1 MSMKYKYLFFSASL
15 FILISFSKIYSQE
28 SLSIEDAIK
37 IALQNNY
44 SINIAKNEKEIS
56 DNNYTLGNA
65 DILPQLDAGGSYTKS
80 SNNTSQEYLS
90 GQQISRSY
98 AKSSNLS
105 GNITLNWTVFNGFE
119 MFANLNQLKELKKQ
133 GETNFKIVVENN
145 ISDVMSTYYD
155 IVRQNQ
161 VLAVIERSINISE
174 ERVRI
179 AQDKKQLGSGSK
191 FDLLQAQVD
200 LNEDRSSLLNEE
212 LTLKQDKILL
222 NRLLGR
228 NVEYDFSINDTIIT
242 INKDLS
248 LEELSVNIEDR
259 NSRLILAKQNKNL
272 ANIDLQLARS
282 GWYPEISVY
291 AGYSYVHSESE
302 AGFVKSNTNKSFN
315 YGINASLNI
324 FDGLNTNRNLEN
336 AEVSIKNSELSYDE
350 TKKMIDAELQN
361 AFNAYKNSLTLVN
374 LETENLKAAEEN
386 SGIALERLRLGSIAP
401 LDFRETQRKLIDAK
415 SRLVGAQYEA
425 KKAETQLLLL
435 SGELIKSE
443 EN

>member
-1 MSMKYKYLFFSASL
+1 MNYKYFFISV
-15 FILISFSKIYSQE
+15 FIFFTISFFKIFPQE
-28 SLSIEDAIK
+28 SLSLEDAVK

-56 DNNYTLGNA
+56 DNNYSIGNA
-65 DILPQLDAGGSYTKS
+65 GFLPQLDATGSYTKS

-90 GQQISRSY
+90 GQKISRNS

-105 GNITLNWTVFNGFE
+105 GDITLNWTIFDGLQ
-119 MFANLNQLKELKKQ
+119 MFASLNQLKELKKQ
-133 GETNFKIVVENN
+133 GETNFKIAVENN
-145 ISDVMSTYYD
+145 ISDVVSTYYD
-155 IVRQNQ
+155 IVRQKQ

-228 NVEYDFSINDTIIT
+228 DVDYDFSITDSVIA
-242 INKDLS
+242 INENLS
-248 LEELSVNIEDR
+248 FEELSANIENR
-259 NSRLILAKQNKNL
+259 NSRLIQAKQNKNL
-272 ANIDLQLARS
+272 AGINLRLARS
-282 GWYPEISVY
+282 GWYPEISVF
-291 AGYSYVHSESE
+291 AGYDYVHSESE
-302 AGFVKSNTNKSFN
+302 AGFVKSNTNKSIN

-324 FDGLNTNRNLEN
+324 FNGLNTSRNIEN
-336 AEVSIKNSELSYDE
+336 AQVSIKNSELSYEE
-350 TKKMIDAELQN
+350 TEKIVDADLKN

-386 SGIALERLRLGSIAP
+386 SSIALERLRLGSIAP

-443 EN
+443 

>member
-1 MSMKYKYLFFSASL
+1 MNYKYFFIPVFIIISAS
-15 FILISFSKIYSQE
+15 FYKIYPQE
-28 SLSIEDAIK
+28 SLSLEDAVK

-56 DNNYTLGNA
+56 DNNYSIGNA
-65 DILPQLDAGGSYTKS
+65 GFLPQLDATGSYTKS

-90 GQQISRSY
+90 GQKISRDG
-98 AKSSNLS
+98 AKSTNLS
-105 GNITLNWTVFNGFE
+105 GDITLNWTVFDGFQ
-119 MFANLNQLKELKKQ
+119 MFASLNQLKELKQQ
-133 GETNFKIVVENN
+133 GETNFKIAVENN
-145 ISDVMSTYYD
+145 ISDVVSTYYD
-155 IVRQNQ
+155 IVRQKQ

-228 NVEYDFSINDTIIT
+228 DVDFDFSITDTVIA
-242 INKDLS
+242 INENLS
-248 LEELSVNIEDR
+248 FEELSANIDDR
-259 NSRLILAKQNKNL
+259 NSRLIQAKQNKNL
-272 ANIDLQLARS
+272 ADINLQLARS
-282 GWYPEISVY
+282 GWYPEISVF
-291 AGYSYVHSESE
+291 AGYDYVHSESE
-302 AGFVKSNTNKSFN
+302 AGFVKSNTNKSIN

-324 FDGLNTNRNLEN
+324 FNGLNTNRNIEN

-350 TKKMIDAELQN
+350 TKKIVDAELKN
-361 AFNAYKNSLTLVN
+361 AFNAYENSLTLVK

-386 SGIALERLRLGSIAP
+386 SSIALERLRLGSIAP

-443 EN
+443 

>member
-1 MSMKYKYLFFSASL
+1 MNYKYFFIFV
-15 FILISFSKIYSQE
+15 FIFFAVSFFKIYSQE
-28 SLSIEDAIK
+28 SLSLEGAVK

-56 DNNYTLGNA
+56 DNNYSLGNA
-65 DILPQLDAGGSYTKS
+65 GFLPQLNATGSYAKS
-80 SNNTSQEYLS
+80 NNNTSQEYLS
-90 GQQISRSY
+90 GQKISRDG
-98 AKSSNLS
+98 AKSTNLS
-105 GNITLNWTVFNGFE
+105 GDITLNWTIFDGFQ
-119 MFANLNQLKELKKQ
+119 MFASLNQLKELKKQ
-133 GETNFKIVVENN
+133 GETNFKIAVENN
-145 ISDVMSTYYD
+145 ISDVISTYYD
-155 IVRQNQ
+155 IVRQKQ

-228 NVEYDFSINDTIIT
+228 NVDFDFSLTDTVIS
-242 INKDLS
+242 INKNLS
-248 LEELSVNIEDR
+248 FEELSASIENR
-259 NSRLILAKQNKNL
+259 NSMLIQAKQNKNL
-272 ANIDLQLARS
+272 ADINLQLARS
-282 GWYPEISVY
+282 GWFPEISVF
-291 AGYSYVHSESE
+291 AGYDYVHSESE
-302 AGFVKSNTNKSFN
+302 AGFIKSNTNKSIN

-324 FDGLNTNRNLEN
+324 FNGLNTNRNIEN
-336 AEVSIKNSELSYDE
+336 AKVSIKNSELSYEE
-350 TKKMIDAELQN
+350 TKKIVDADLKN
-361 AFNAYKNSLTLVN
+361 AFNAYENSLTLVN

-386 SGIALERLRLGSIAP
+386 SSIALERLRLGSIAP

-443 EN
+443 

>member
-1 MSMKYKYLFFSASL
+1 MPMNNKYFFISA
-15 FILISFSKIYSQE
+15 FIIVSI
-28 SLSIEDAIK
+28 SLSTIYPQEYLSLEDAIK

-44 SINIAKNEKEIS
+44 SINIARNEKEIS

-65 DILPQLDAGGSYTKS
+65 GFLPQLDAGGSYTKS

-90 GQQISRSY
+90 GQQIVRSS

-105 GNITLNWTVFNGFE
+105 GDITLNWTIFNGFE

-133 GETNFKIVVENN
+133 GETNFKITVENN
-145 ISDVMSTYYD
+145 ISDVISTYYD
-155 IVRQNQ
+155 IVRQKQ

-222 NRLLGR
+222 NRLMGR
-228 NVEYDFSINDTIIT
+228 NVDFDFIINDTVIT

-248 LEELSVNIEDR
+248 LAELSANIENK
-259 NSRLILAKQNKNL
+259 NSRLLLAKQNKNL
-272 ANIDLQLARS
+272 ADINLQLARS
-282 GWYPEISVY
+282 SWYPEISVF
-291 AGYSYVHSESE
+291 AGYDYVHSESE
-302 AGFVKSNTNKSFN
+302 AGFVKSNTNKSIN

-324 FDGLNTNRNLEN
+324 FNGLNTSRNIEN
-336 AEVSIKNSELSYDE
+336 AQVSIKNSELSYDE
-350 TKKMIDAELQN
+350 TKKMVDADLNN
-361 AFNAYKNSLTLVN
+361 AFNAYKNSLTLVD

-386 SGIALERLRLGSIAP
+386 SSIALERLRLGSIAP

-415 SRLVGAQYEA
+415 SRLVGAQFEA

-443 EN
+443 

>member
-1 MSMKYKYLFFSASL
+1 MNYKYFFISV
-15 FILISFSKIYSQE
+15 FIFFAVSFFKIYSQE
-28 SLSIEDAIK
+28 SLSLEGAVK

-56 DNNYTLGNA
+56 DNNYSLGNA
-65 DILPQLDAGGSYTKS
+65 GFLPQLNATGSYIKS

-90 GQQISRSY
+90 GQKISRDRAQST
-98 AKSSNLS
+98 NLS
-105 GNITLNWTVFNGFE
+105 GDITLNWTIFDGFQ
-119 MFANLNQLKELKKQ
+119 MFASLNQLKELKNQ
-133 GETNFKIVVENN
+133 GETNFKIAVENN
-145 ISDVMSTYYD
+145 ISDVVSTYFD
-155 IVRQNQ
+155 IVRQKQ
-161 VLAVIERSINISE
+161 VLEVIERSINISE

-228 NVEYDFSINDTIIT
+228 NVDFDFSITDTVIA
-242 INKDLS
+242 INKNLS
-248 LEELSVNIEDR
+248 FEGLSASIENR
-259 NSRLILAKQNKNL
+259 NSMLIQAKQNKNL
-272 ANIDLQLARS
+272 ADINLQLARS
-282 GWYPEISVY
+282 GWFPEISVF
-291 AGYSYVHSESE
+291 AGYDYVHSESE
-302 AGFVKSNTNKSFN
+302 AGFVKSNTNKSIN

-324 FDGLNTNRNLEN
+324 FNGLNNNRNIEN
-336 AEVSIKNSELSYDE
+336 AEVSIKNSELSYEE
-350 TKKMIDAELQN
+350 TKKIVDADLKN

-386 SGIALERLRLGSIAP
+386 SSIALERLRLGSIAP

-443 EN
+443 

>member
-1 MSMKYKYLFFSASL
+1 MNYKYFFISAYLIISVS
-15 FILISFSKIYSQE
+15 FIKIYPQE
-28 SLSIEDAIK
+28 SLSLENAVK

-56 DNNYTLGNA
+56 DNNYSLGNA
-65 DILPQLDAGGSYTKS
+65 GFLPQLDATGSYTKS

-90 GQQISRSY
+90 GQNISRNS

-105 GNITLNWTVFNGFE
+105 GDITLNWTIFDGFQ
-119 MFANLNQLKELKKQ
+119 MFASLNQLKELRKQ
-133 GETNFKIVVENN
+133 GEINFKIAVENN
-145 ISDVMSTYYD
+145 ISDVVSTYYD
-155 IVRQNQ
+155 IIRQIQ
-161 VLAVIERSINISE
+161 VLAVIERSINISQ

-200 LNEDRSSLLNEE
+200 LNEDRSSLLTEE

-228 NVEYDFSINDTIIT
+228 DVDFDFSITDTVIA
-242 INKDLS
+242 INKNLS
-248 LEELSVNIEDR
+248 FEELSANIENR
-259 NSRLILAKQNKNL
+259 NSRLIQAKQNKNL
-272 ANIDLQLARS
+272 AGINLQLARS
-282 GWYPEISVY
+282 GWYPEISVF
-291 AGYSYVHSESE
+291 AGYDYVHSESE
-302 AGFVKSNTNKSFN
+302 AGFVKSNTNKSIN

-324 FDGLNTNRNLEN
+324 FDGLNTNRNIEN
-336 AEVSIKNSELSYDE
+336 AQVSIENSELSYTE
-350 TKKMIDAELQN
+350 TKKIVDADLKN
-361 AFNAYKNSLTLVN
+361 AFYAYKNSLTLVD
-374 LETENLKAAEEN
+374 LETENLKAADEN
-386 SGIALERLRLGSIAP
+386 SSIALERLRLGSIAP

-425 KKAETQLLLL
+425 KKAETQLFLL

-443 EN
+443 

>member
-1 MSMKYKYLFFSASL
+1 MNYKYFFISV
-15 FILISFSKIYSQE
+15 FIFFAVSFFKIYSQE
-28 SLSIEDAIK
+28 SLSLEGAVK

-56 DNNYTLGNA
+56 DNNYSLGNA
-65 DILPQLDAGGSYTKS
+65 GFLPQLNATGSYIKS

-90 GQQISRSY
+90 GQKISRDRAQST
-98 AKSSNLS
+98 NLS
-105 GNITLNWTVFNGFE
+105 GDITLNWTIFDGFQ
-119 MFANLNQLKELKKQ
+119 MFASLNQLKELKNQ
-133 GETNFKIVVENN
+133 GETNFKIAVENN
-145 ISDVMSTYYD
+145 ISDVVSTYFD
-155 IVRQNQ
+155 IVRQKQ
-161 VLAVIERSINISE
+161 VLEVIERSINISE

-228 NVEYDFSINDTIIT
+228 NVDFDFSITDTVIA
-242 INKDLS
+242 INKNLS
-248 LEELSVNIEDR
+248 VEELSASIENR
-259 NSRLILAKQNKNL
+259 NSMLIQAKQNKNL
-272 ANIDLQLARS
+272 ADINLQLARS
-282 GWYPEISVY
+282 GWFPEISVF
-291 AGYSYVHSESE
+291 AGYDYVHSESE
-302 AGFVKSNTNKSFN
+302 AGFVKSNTNKSIN

-324 FDGLNTNRNLEN
+324 FNGLNNNRNIEN
-336 AEVSIKNSELSYDE
+336 AEVSIKNSELSYEE
-350 TKKMIDAELQN
+350 TKKIVDADLKN

-386 SGIALERLRLGSIAP
+386 SSIALERLRLGSIAP

-443 EN
+443 

>member
-1 MSMKYKYLFFSASL
+1 MNYKYFFIPVFIIISAS
-15 FILISFSKIYSQE
+15 FYKIYPQE
-28 SLSIEDAIK
+28 SLSLEDAVK

-56 DNNYTLGNA
+56 DNNYSIGNA
-65 DILPQLDAGGSYTKS
+65 GFLPQLDATGSYTKS

-90 GQQISRSY
+90 GQKISRDG
-98 AKSSNLS
+98 AKSTNLS
-105 GNITLNWTVFNGFE
+105 GDVTLNWTIFDGFQ
-119 MFANLNQLKELKKQ
+119 MFASLNQLKELKQQ
-133 GETNFKIVVENN
+133 GETNFKIAVENN
-145 ISDVMSTYYD
+145 ISDVVSTYYD
-155 IVRQNQ
+155 IVRQKQ

-228 NVEYDFSINDTIIT
+228 DVDFDFSITDTVIA
-242 INKDLS
+242 INENLS
-248 LEELSVNIEDR
+248 FEELSANIDDR
-259 NSRLILAKQNKNL
+259 NSRLIQAKQNKNL
-272 ANIDLQLARS
+272 ADINLQLARS
-282 GWYPEISVY
+282 GWYPEISVF
-291 AGYSYVHSESE
+291 AGYDYVHSESE
-302 AGFVKSNTNKSFN
+302 AGFVKSNTNKSIN

-324 FDGLNTNRNLEN
+324 FNGLNTNRNIEN

-350 TKKMIDAELQN
+350 TQKMVDADLKN
-361 AFNAYKNSLTLVN
+361 AFNAYENSLTLVN

-386 SGIALERLRLGSIAP
+386 SSIALERLRLGSIAP

-435 SGELIKSE
+435 NGQLIKSE
-443 EN
+443 

>member
-1 MSMKYKYLFFSASL
+1 MNYKYFFISV
-15 FILISFSKIYSQE
+15 FIFFTISFFKIFPQE
-28 SLSIEDAIK
+28 SLSLEDAVK

-56 DNNYTLGNA
+56 DNNYSIGNA
-65 DILPQLDAGGSYTKS
+65 GFLPQLDATGSYTKS

-90 GQQISRSY
+90 GQKISRDG
-98 AKSSNLS
+98 AKSTNLS
-105 GNITLNWTVFNGFE
+105 GDITLNWTIFDGFQ
-119 MFANLNQLKELKKQ
+119 MFASLNQLKELKKQ
-133 GETNFKIVVENN
+133 GETSFKIAVENN
-145 ISDVMSTYYD
+145 ISDVVSTYYD
-155 IVRQNQ
+155 IVRQKQ

-228 NVEYDFSINDTIIT
+228 NVDYVFSITDTVIA
-242 INKDLS
+242 INENLS
-248 LEELSVNIEDR
+248 FEELSANIENR
-259 NSRLILAKQNKNL
+259 NSRLIQARQNKNL
-272 ANIDLQLARS
+272 ADINLQLARS
-282 GWYPEISVY
+282 GWFPEISVF
-291 AGYSYVHSESE
+291 AGYDYVHSESE
-302 AGFVKSNTNKSFN
+302 AGFIKSNTNKSIN

-324 FDGLNTNRNLEN
+324 FNGLNTKRNIEN
-336 AEVSIKNSELSYDE
+336 AQVSIKNSELSYEE
-350 TKKMIDAELQN
+350 TKKVVDADLKN

-386 SGIALERLRLGSIAP
+386 SSIALERLRLGSIAP

-435 SGELIKSE
+435 NGELIKSE
-443 EN
+443 